1 MSRTPD
7 YQPYVAGPFRWRLA
21 LRPLELDH
29 WIEIGENY
37 ERDMAVK
44 ARVRADHPDTVFA
57 ALPDVEPE
65 AAEVLDTLVDHLTT
79 RFPDDFRRSGDGL
92 RNLRLG
98 EDVAVE
104 PTAAGTWAEHPLSVC
119 GGLVQEDLAL
129 LVPRR
134 GELVFGGGSVCFPN
148 RWDLSSKIGL
158 SLAQV
163 HEPVARL
170 NAQLREPID
179 SFFER
184 LTPDKPFWRLGW
196 GVLDTDDPYQPLDG
210 TAVPAPTLPEVGD
223 PATGD
228 RLFLR
233 VERETIRRFP
243 VTGAVLFTIRTYIRP
258 LRHLVERP
266 EDAAR
271 LAEALDNLPD
281 DVRDYKRTSEL
292 TAPAL
297 AWLGSVA
304 TPT

>member
-1 MSRTPD
+1 MSTTPD
-7 YQPYVAGPFRWRLA
+7 YQPYAAGPFRWRLA
-21 LRPLELDH
+21 LRPLDLDQ

-37 ERDMAVK
+37 DRDMADK
-44 ARVRADHPDTVFA
+44 ARVRAAHPDTVFA
-57 ALPDVEPE
+57 ALPEVESE
-65 AAEVLDTLVDHLTT
+65 AAEVLDALVDHLTT
-79 RFPDDFRRSGDGL
+79 RFPDAFRRSGDRL

-98 EDVAVE
+98 EDVAIG

-210 TAVPAPTLPEVGD
+210 TAVPAPALPDVGD

-297 AWLGSVA
+297 AWLGAVTA
-304 TPT
+304 PT